1 MGRPWY
7 DKDPARYEA
16 IRREVE
22 NTYPDLHF
30 VRRGRSVFLV
40 GQYPVFEGDLVVD
53 RYQIEVELPTESE
66 MGLPVVREVGNRIPR
81 IAERHMEADGKA
93 CIVLPDAFWHGH
105 PTGMSLMDFLNGP
118 VRSYFANQSL
128 IEMGKTDV
136 WCAGEWGHGADG
148 IVEFY
153 ESLLGTRDRAVIWEY
168 LKLLKHDVVKG
179 HWPCPCGSGKKLR
192 KCHLEVVRELQ
203 ARIPPPVAAR
213 SEERLRQA
221 LSSTLSSSPRRG
233 DRIRP

>member
-30 VRRGRSVFLV
+30 VRRDRSVLLV
-40 GQYPVFEGDLVVD
+40 GQYPLFEGDLVVD
-53 RYQIEVELPTESE
+53 RYKIEVELPTESE

-81 IAERHMEADGKA
+81 AAERHMDPDGKA
-93 CIVLPDAFWHGH
+93 CIVLPDAFWYDN
-105 PTGMSLMDFLNGP
+105 PVGMSLMDFLSGP
-118 VRSYFANQSL
+118 VRSYFATQSL
-128 IEMGKTDV
+128 IEMGKPDV
-136 WCAGEWGHGADG
+136 WGAGEWGHGADG

-153 ESLLGTRDRAVIWEY
+153 ESVLGTRDRHVIWEY
-168 LKLLKHDVVKG
+168 LKLLKHGVVKG
-179 HWPCPCGSGKKLR
+179 HWSCPCGSGDKLR
-192 KCHLEVVRELQ
+192 KCHLELVRDLQ

-213 SEERLRQA
+213 SEERLRQ
-221 LSSTLSSSPRRG
+221 TLSSAPSSSGQRVG
-233 DRIRP
+233 HIRP